1 MAKELSEI
9 MLASL
14 LAESDR
20 RVFCQ
25 TALQVPAL
33 STAPAQLLL
42 VLLRPVKHCKALRI
56 FLLVVK
62 EMLNCTE
69 YFALILF
76 YSSSSKNNDGWIAC
90 IFMTSGQIFR
100 FCSTTCIYIYNQQFQ
115 CVGFPI
121 PEGDTSLCQIA
132 HCDVRLGKCDH
143 YRE

>member
-42 VLLRPVKHCKALRI
+42 VLLRPVTQCKALRI
-56 FLLVVK
+56 FLLVDK
-62 EMLNCTE
+62 EMLNYTE
-69 YFALILF
+69 YFCINFIL
-76 YSSSSKNNDGWIAC
+76 
-90 IFMTSGQIFR
+90 
-100 FCSTTCIYIYNQQFQ
+100 
-115 CVGFPI
+115 
-121 PEGDTSLCQIA
+121 L
-132 HCDVRLGKCDH
+132 
-143 YRE
+143 